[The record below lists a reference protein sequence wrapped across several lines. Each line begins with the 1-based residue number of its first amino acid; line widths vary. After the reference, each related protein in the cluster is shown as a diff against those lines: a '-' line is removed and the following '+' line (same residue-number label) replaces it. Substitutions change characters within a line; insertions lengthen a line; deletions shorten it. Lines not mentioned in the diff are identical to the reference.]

1 MPDPAGKA
9 LQEAIA
15 VMDTLR
21 SEGGCP
27 WDREQTHA
35 SLAPYAV
42 EEAHEVAEAA
52 ESGDREELIEE
63 LGDLLLQVLFHARV
77 GAEGSLGR
85 PFDLEDVAATLVA
98 KLRRRHP
105 HVFARSEARTSAEVT
120 ARWDVIKAQEK
131 QRESVLDGIP
141 AGLPAL
147 ARTQK
152 MLSRAERAGID
163 VATDAMA
170 ERIEREQVSGEPA
183 GTEQVSREQIT
194 REQTG
199 LARTSPAPAGGAR
212 PGTESAGPAQTGP
225 AQTGAAQTGA
235 AQTCTD
241 PTSQIGAEL
250 FQLVRRAQAA
260 GVDAEAALRG
270 RARELDE
277 QIRTA
282 EQARPGR
289 PAPPSRT

>member
-42 EEAHEVAEAA
+42 EEAHEVADAA

-163 VATDAMA
+163 IDTDAMA
-170 ERIEREQVSGEPA
+170 EQVGAAQPIRKGGSGEQGEGGSGEQGE
-183 GTEQVSREQIT
+183 GTSG
-194 REQTG
+194 EQTG
-199 LARTSPAPAGGAR
+199 PETTGAAPVGAAGPGA
-212 PGTESAGPAQTGP
+212 ESAGPSQTGP
-225 AQTGAAQTGA
+225 APVGA
-235 AQTCTD
+235 D
-241 PTSQIGAEL
+241 PAGQIGAEL
-250 FQLVRRAQAA
+250 FHLVRRAQAA

-270 RARELDE
+270 RARQLDQ

-282 EQARPGR
+282 EQEAAGR
-289 PAPPSRT
+289 

>member
-163 VATDAMA
+163 IATDAMA
-170 ERIEREQVSGEPA
+170 ERIGREKVSGEPA

-225 AQTGAAQTGA
+225 AQT
-235 AQTCTD
+235 CTD

-282 EQARPGR
+282 ELSRPGR
-289 PAPPSRT
+289 PAPPSRR

>member
-163 VATDAMA
+163 IATDAMA

-225 AQTGAAQTGA
+225 AQT
-235 AQTCTD
+235 CTD

>member
-163 VATDAMA
+163 IATDAMA
-170 ERIEREQVSGEPA
+170 ERIGREKVSGEPA

-225 AQTGAAQTGA
+225 

>member
-163 VATDAMA
+163 IATDAMA
-170 ERIEREQVSGEPA
+170 ERIGREKVSGEPA

-225 AQTGAAQTGA
+225 AQT
-235 AQTCTD
+235 CTD

-282 EQARPGR
+282 ELSRPGR